1 MSELK
6 QRVITGV
13 IGSIVLIAIILQGGL
28 LLQGAIL
35 LLSLE
40 VVRELYNA
48 FRKINITINIPVLIM
63 GCLLL
68 FGFHI
73 LDISLEFSIIAV
85 LFLSF
90 ITLLFKDDMELQDV
104 SFTLLSF
111 IYGPY
116 LLNLLYGLEQ
126 QMIYLVFIIAFSTD
140 TFAYFVGSSIGKH
153 KLIPKVSPNK
163 SIEGSIGGVL
173 GCLILTLIYFKYI
186 NLPISIVAVLFIIVA
201 SISGQV
207 GDLIASKIKRVTG
220 IKDYAKILPGHGGI
234 LDRFDSTILVIPF
247 VYMLQYFLF

>member
-1 MSELK
+1 
-6 QRVITGV
+6 
-13 IGSIVLIAIILQGGL
+13 
-28 LLQGAIL
+28 
-35 LLSLE
+35 
-40 VVRELYNA
+40 
-48 FRKINITINIPVLIM
+48 
-63 GCLLL
+63 
-68 FGFHI
+68 
-73 LDISLEFSIIAV
+73 
-85 LFLSF
+85 
-90 ITLLFKDDMELQDV
+90 
-104 SFTLLSF
+104 
-111 IYGPY
+111 
-116 LLNLLYGLEQ
+116 
-126 QMIYLVFIIAFSTD
+126 MIYLVFIIAFSTD